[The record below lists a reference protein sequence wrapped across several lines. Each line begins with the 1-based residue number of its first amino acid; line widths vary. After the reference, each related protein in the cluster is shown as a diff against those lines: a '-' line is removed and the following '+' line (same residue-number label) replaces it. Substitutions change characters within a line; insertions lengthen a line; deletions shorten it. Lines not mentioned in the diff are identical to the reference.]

1 MTKIYLFLGIVM
13 LSLIAL
19 APLVNAGSSCCS
31 VGNWEATAQTFLSD
45 ADAGGQT
52 TNHNHAQSEDNNASI
67 AAEKPA
73 QRSDAFPNGEALMP
87 MKSVSSS
94 HLVLDISNGD
104 SYALSHIKN
113 ALHLPSQSLLDVNGA
128 LKTEEELARMLGEAG
143 VSQKDSVVLYGSPE
157 SSGEAELV
165 FWALSYLGQADVK
178 VLDGTLKDWKAAGLP
193 VESSENKR
201 LAVEYKPA
209 IKSELLADY
218 EYVKS
223 GQAQILD
230 VRPFVEFGKGRITGS
245 VALDPSNLV
254 KGDRIKDADGLK
266 AVFERLDKNK
276 PIVVYSDDYSRS
288 ALVWYAL
295 HLMGYE
301 ASIYTWEDW
310 KAQKSGDAATET
322 TSDTGN
328 KTSTAGEDAV
338 GSKYTKLGAT

>member
-1 MTKIYLFLGIVM
+1 MTKIYLVLGIVM

-52 TNHNHAQSEDNNASI
+52 TIHDHAQSEDNNASI
-67 AAEKPA
+67 AAEKPS

-87 MKSVSSS
+87 MKSFSSS
-94 HLVLDISNGD
+94 HLVLDISNDD
-104 SYALSHIKN
+104 SNNLSHIKN
-113 ALHLPSQSLLDVNGA
+113 ALHLPMQSLLDVNGA
-128 LKTEEELARMLGEAG
+128 LKTEDELAMLLGEAG

-178 VLDGTLKDWKAAGLP
+178 VLDGTFKDWKAAGLP

-201 LAVEYKPA
+201 PAMEYKPA
-209 IKSELLADY
+209 VKSELLADY

-223 GQAQILD
+223 GQAQIID
-230 VRPFVEFGKGRITGS
+230 VRPFVEFGKGRIPGS
-245 VALDPSNLV
+245 IAFDPSNV
-254 KGDRIKDADGLK
+254 IKGDKIKTGTDLGT
-266 AVFERLDKNK
+266 VFSRPDKEK

-295 HLMGYE
+295 QLMGYE

-310 KAQKSGDAATET
+310 KAHKSGDAVNET

-338 GSKYTKLGAT
+338 GSKYTKLGTT